1 MYKSILSIALLLM
14 VYQQSRAQDNK
25 STVEPEFINR
35 LYYVADSNK
44 LSDLEKTESAMKSKT
59 KLGGFGGYSSAYV
72 MEGSTSKIQI
82 GNQQPSFVIKM
93 DGMMMDASQMIR
105 LYRFEK
111 KDKNRESVISKGGMI
126 GKNNSQNQEGIKF
139 NVKKT
144 DKGVYWLIPE
154 DLLAPGE
161 YGFINMMSP
170 ATNSGGRGGSSA
182 TYTTYAFA
190 IR

>member
-1 MYKSILSIALLLM
+1 MLRSIVYILLA
-14 VYQQSRAQDNK
+14 VFIYQQGQAQDDKVVN
-25 STVEPEFINR
+25 PQYMNQ

-44 LSDLEKTESAMKSKT
+44 LSDLEKTGAAMKSKS
-59 KLGGFGGYSSAYV
+59 KLAGFGGYSSAYV
-72 MEGSTSKIQI
+72 MEGSNSKVQI

-111 KDKNRESVISKGGMI
+111 KDKNRESVISKGGMV
-126 GKNNSQNQEGIKF
+126 GKSTQNQDGIKF

-154 DLLAPGE
+154 EPLSPGE
-161 YGFINMMSP
+161 YGFVNMMSP
-170 ATNSGGRGGSSA
+170 GTSGGRTGSP
-182 TYTTYAFA
+182 TYTAYAFA

>member
-1 MYKSILSIALLLM
+1 MTKSILYIAVLCMSCL
-14 VYQQSRAQDNK
+14 QICAQENK
-25 STVEPEFINR
+25 TTVEPEFMNR

-44 LSDLEKTESAMKSKT
+44 LSDLEKTEAEMKSKT
-59 KLGGFGGYSSAYV
+59 KMGGFGGYSSAYV
-72 MEGSTSKIQI
+72 MEGPNSKVQI

-111 KDKNRESVISKGGMI
+111 KDKNRESVISKGGMM
-126 GKNNSQNQEGIKF
+126 GKSSQNQDGIKF

-154 DLLAPGE
+154 DPLAPGE

-170 ATNSGGRGGSSA
+170 TGNGGGRSGSPSYA
-182 TYTTYAFA
+182 VYAFA